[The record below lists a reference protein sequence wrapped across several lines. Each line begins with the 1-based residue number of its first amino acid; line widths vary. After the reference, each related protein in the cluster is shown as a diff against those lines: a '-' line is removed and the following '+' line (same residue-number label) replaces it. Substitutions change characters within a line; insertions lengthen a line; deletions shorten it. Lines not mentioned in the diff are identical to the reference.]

1 MKESLLLLRNYNK
14 ASCIVGFGPSFAA
27 STPQGRSQ
35 PRVAAAVVSR
45 PAMPTV
51 FIDLAD
57 VKNNH
62 LIRGRSLEAVQSQ
75 NASFARLRHPC
86 CMCGR
91 VRRESRK
98 VAICPLQTSA
108 RPRRITG
115 CTAAPIPP
123 CPPSRHIHNGSG
135 ERHVHS
141 RRIFAADARAHHGRT
156 TTSGAAAG
164 IG

>member
-75 NASFARLRHPC
+75 NASFARLRHPR
-86 CMCGR
+86 MCGR
-91 VRRESRK
+91 VRCESRK
-98 VAICPLQTSA
+98 VAISPTSDIGPPSSNN
-108 RPRRITG
+108 RLYRRSD
-115 CTAAPIPP
+115 TAVPSKQAHSQWERRTP
-123 CPPSRHIHNGSG
+123 CPFASDICCRRGSA
-135 ERHVHS
+135 S
-141 RRIFAADARAHHGRT
+141 WQDNRRRRRCWN
-156 TTSGAAAG
+156 
-164 IG
+164 